1 MGVPGS
7 NTLAV
12 DFTAA
17 TSLAL
22 PLDFDAPHPRH
33 FGAPAA
39 RSEALRVGSFEGEVA
54 RGASCNCRVVTL
66 VPHCNG
72 THTESASHLTVE
84 QRALHEFLPAG
95 PIPALLLTLQ
105 AVDAATSGEDLTLQ
119 AVDPAT
125 SAEDSL
131 PAPQPGDRL
140 ITRAALRAARENA
153 PYSTAPRARAL
164 LLRTGTDW
172 RDPAPPFLSRQFV
185 EELVARGIEHL
196 VCDLPSVDRLQDEGL
211 LTAHRLFF
219 GLPAGSTRLADATRA
234 TATITELAQFPAT
247 LRDGPCAVQI
257 QVPAWSGD
265 AVPSRPLHLP
275 WLAP

>member
-1 MGVPGS
+1 MGVTGAHTP
-7 NTLAV
+7 AV
-12 DFTAA
+12 DFNAA

-39 RSEALRVGSFEGEVA
+39 RSEAFRVGSFEGEVA
-54 RGASCNCRVVTL
+54 RGASCNCRSVTL
-66 VPHCNG
+66 IPHCNG
-72 THTESASHLTVE
+72 THTESASHLTVA
-84 QRALHEFLPAG
+84 QRALHEFLPVE
-95 PIPALLLTLQ
+95 PMPALLLTLQ
-105 AVDAATSGEDLTLQ
+105 AVDAA
-119 AVDPAT
+119 A

-140 ITRAALRAARENA
+140 ITRAALLAAHANA
-153 PYSTAPRARAL
+153 PYTGTPRPRAL
-164 LLRTGTDW
+164 LLRTGTDFN
-172 RDPAPPFLSRQFV
+172 DPAPPFLSRQFM

-196 VCDLPSVDRLQDEGL
+196 VCDLPSVDRLQDEGR

-219 GLPAGSTRLADATRA
+219 GLPAGSTRLAEATRPD
-234 TATITELAQFPAT
+234 ATITELAHFPAT

-275 WLAP
+275 WMQP